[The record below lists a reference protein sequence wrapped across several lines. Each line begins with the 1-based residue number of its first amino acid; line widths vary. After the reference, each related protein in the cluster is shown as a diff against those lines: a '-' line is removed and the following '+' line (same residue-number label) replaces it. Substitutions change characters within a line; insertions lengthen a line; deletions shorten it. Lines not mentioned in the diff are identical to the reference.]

1 MYWTENENTA
11 GMTKGPSAMEKQEH
25 RFGSYETQKDDKL
38 SIYNYYKKALLI
50 KNAFPSIGRGTP
62 EALTK
67 LIEQDGNLYA
77 LSYTT
82 DNEKTY
88 VICNDS
94 EEATTVTVSKSD
106 YSYTGIA
113 ATLSVSEEEASLD
126 GEKLT
131 IPAFGCVV
139 LK

>member
-1 MYWTENENTA
+1 M
-11 GMTKGPSAMEKQEH
+11 
-25 RFGSYETQKDDKL
+25 
-38 SIYNYYKKALLI
+38 
-50 KNAFPSIGRGTP
+50 
-62 EALTK
+62 
-67 LIEQDGNLYA
+67 
-77 LSYTT
+77 SYTT

-131 IPAFGCVV
+131 IPAFGCVILNNKDC
-139 LK
+139 LKTVFKVRLCSHCKDFVNRVFHI

>member
-1 MYWTENENTA
+1 M
-11 GMTKGPSAMEKQEH
+11 
-25 RFGSYETQKDDKL
+25 
-38 SIYNYYKKALLI
+38 
-50 KNAFPSIGRGTP
+50 
-62 EALTK
+62 
-67 LIEQDGNLYA
+67 
-77 LSYTT
+77 SYTT

-126 GEKLT
+126 GEN
-131 IPAFGCVV
+131 
-139 LK
+139 